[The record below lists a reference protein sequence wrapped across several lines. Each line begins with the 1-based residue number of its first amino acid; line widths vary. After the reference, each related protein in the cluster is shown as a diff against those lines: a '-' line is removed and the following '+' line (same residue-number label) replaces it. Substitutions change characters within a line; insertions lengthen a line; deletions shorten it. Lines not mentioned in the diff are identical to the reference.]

1 MADNEKIELGA
12 LWKKRSERTGNEYF
26 TGDIKTPTGDVIKV
40 IAFTN
45 DRKTKDNHPDI
56 RIYLQEERQGQG
68 GGNYAPRSNNYQ
80 QNSGGYQ
87 KPASTYSRPAPA
99 PTPAAAPIEYPT
111 EEIDPDDIPF

>member
-26 TGDIKTPTGDVIKV
+26 TGDIKTPSGDVIKV

-45 DRKTKDNHPDI
+45 DRKTKENHPDI
-56 RIYLQEERQGQG
+56 RIYLQEERQGG
-68 GGNYAPRSNNYQ
+68 GGYSKPAGNNYQ

-87 KPASTYSRPAPA
+87 KPAYNRPAPA
-99 PTPAAAPIEYPT
+99 PTPAPAPIEYPT
-111 EEIDPDDIPF
+111 EDIDPDDIPF